1 MPDSTFLSKLKSL
14 FGGAEGQDCV
24 AQTSIALQPD
34 DVDAAVIEAVRRH
47 GRVVGGVVD
56 VPLSYEVFVSPE
68 DYDDYFG
75 LRKDMLRRHLA
86 DVVRRYA
93 EDVGGMLEGEPSFS
107 FQVDGSLEGECRVR
121 CSYRNVAR
129 DYGATPVY
137 RVDPSEHLT
146 PRPRFE
152 ADDADGGACEE
163 APTMSGGASDAAGG
177 LGGDEEPAPLEPLP
191 ASIRL
196 GEVVHELEPGIVVGV
211 LRDRSRAS
219 LPDVELDAEENG
231 CASQIHGRFG
241 FEEKRGL
248 WTYTCLGQHGSALRK
263 GEDVIDVSKGE
274 TRYVVDGDQLQFGV
288 GGSFYEFAIEGD
300 HSE

>member
-1 MPDSTFLSKLKSL
+1 MPNPVFLSKLKSL
-14 FGGAEGQDCV
+14 FGGAEGQDCIEQ
-24 AQTSIALQPD
+24 ATIALQPD
-34 DVDAAVIEAVRRH
+34 DVDAAVTEAIRRH

-107 FQVDGSLEGECRVR
+107 FQVDGSLEGECRVK

-129 DYGATPVY
+129 DYGTTPVY
-137 RVDPSEHLT
+137 RVDPGEHLT

-152 ADDADGGACEE
+152 ADGVDDADGGACEE
-163 APTMSGGASDAAGG
+163 APSTGGASDVVGG
-177 LGGDEEPAPLEPLP
+177 SGGDGESAPLEPLP

-196 GEVVHELEPGIVVGV
+196 GEIVHELEPGIVVGV
-211 LRDRSRAS
+211 LGGRARAPP
-219 LPDVELDAEENG
+219 PDLG
-231 CASQIHGRFG
+231 MGTG
-241 FEEKRGL
+241 EKK
-248 WTYTCLGQHGSALRK
+248 SARK
-263 GEDVIDVSKGE
+263 
-274 TRYVVDGDQLQFGV
+274 
-288 GGSFYEFAIEGD
+288 
-300 HSE
+300 